1 MRMAK
6 AMVAT
11 ALMVVAGVAHAG
23 DSAKMVLDL
32 RTGPRASGGDET
44 LAFSSLWDG
53 GADATVTIAQDGVAI
68 AENLAGEG
76 ERAWSVPYNGTYELT
91 HVTYTNG
98 VAGKVET
105 AKFVVTGKA
114 EPPEI
119 TNVVATP
126 SEPWNGRVSIS
137 FNVVNS
143 PAAAC
148 PDWNRPYLS
157 IVATDNVT
165 GSNYVSMASALSG
178 DTDTADGVHMV
189 EWDMGAQGLAF
200 ASTNRGSTS
209 PPPTSPSR
217 WRTSGCPT
225 GA

>member
-1 MRMAK
+1 MRVAK

-44 LAFSSLWDG
+44 LLFSSLWDG

-105 AKFVVTGKA
+105 ATFVVTGKKNFPVPYLDPVA
-114 EPPEI
+114 HT
-119 TNVVATP
+119 TNNCETYAFYAGQTALDSGWYVVAGAVT
-126 SEPWNGRVSIS
+126 NDARIVVSS
-137 FNVVNS
+137 
-143 PAAAC
+143 
-148 PDWNRPYLS
+148 
-157 IVATDNVT
+157 
-165 GSNYVSMASALSG
+165 SN
-178 DTDTADGVHMV
+178 
-189 EWDMGAQGLAF
+189 E
-200 ASTNRGSTS
+200 TS
-209 PPPTSPSR
+209 K
-217 WRTSGCPT
+217 
-225 GA
+225 

>member
-6 AMVAT
+6 TAVAT
-11 ALMVVAGVAHAG
+11 ALMLVAGVAHAG
-23 DSAKMVLDL
+23 DSAEMVLDL

-44 LAFSSLWDG
+44 LLFSSLWDG
-53 GADATVTIAQDGVAI
+53 DEEATVTIAQDGTAL
-68 AENLAGEG
+68 AANLTGEG

-126 SEPWNGRVSIS
+126 SCAIVTVASAPPSHRDEKASVSSPPLARGPVRKSSTI
-137 FNVVNS
+137 FAES
-143 PAAAC
+143 PACATPATTIRASVN
-148 PDWNRPYLS
+148 PWTGRTDRP
-157 IVATDNVT
+157 
-165 GSNYVSMASALSG
+165 
-178 DTDTADGVHMV
+178 
-189 EWDMGAQGLAF
+189 
-200 ASTNRGSTS
+200 
-209 PPPTSPSR
+209 
-217 WRTSGCPT
+217 
-225 GA
+225 